1 MSDNLIITVN
11 RKKNTLINV
20 FFYTVNSIIAIA
32 FLYPLICVF
41 LSSLKIPGDLVMSP
55 PKWWPSIFTIDN
67 FSELL
72 LSNDNMIRAI
82 MLSAVVSFLTVVGT
96 IILSTLAGYG
106 FSRFKFRGANVF
118 FVIILLTMMIPFQPI
133 LTPLFIIITKMGLQN
148 NIIGLVLVYITFQLP
163 FSVFMMRNTFDSI
176 PKEID
181 EAAQLDGCSPLKIL
195 FRVMPT
201 MISPGIVTVV
211 VTTFIAAWNEFLVAL
226 VFMLDSENYTMPI
239 LLFTISSGKY
249 GTVDW
254 GLLQASTTFAMLP
267 CIIIFLFLQK
277 HYVSGLTSGATKG

>member
-1 MSDNLIITVN
+1 MSNDVVLQFN
-11 RKKNTLINV
+11 RQRNTLTGIL
-20 FFYTVNSIIAIA
+20 FYAVNGLLVIG
-32 FLYPLICVF
+32 FLYPLACVF
-41 LSSLKIPGDLVMSP
+41 ISSLKIPGDLVMTP
-55 PKWWPSIFTIDN
+55 PTWWPSIFTIDN

-72 LSNDNMIRAI
+72 LSSNSMTRAI
-82 MLSAVVSFLTVVGT
+82 MLSGIISFLTVIGT
-96 IILSTLAGYG
+96 VILSTLAGYG
-106 FSRFKFRGANVF
+106 FSRFNFRGKNLF
-118 FVIILLTMMIPFQPI
+118 FVVILLTMMIPFQPI

-201 MISPGIVTVV
+201 MISPGIVTVI

-226 VFMLDSENYTMPI
+226 VFMTDSENYTMPI
-239 LLFTISSGKY
+239 LLFTTSTGQY
-249 GTVDW
+249 GSVNW
-254 GLLQASTTFAMLP
+254 GLLQASTTFTMLP